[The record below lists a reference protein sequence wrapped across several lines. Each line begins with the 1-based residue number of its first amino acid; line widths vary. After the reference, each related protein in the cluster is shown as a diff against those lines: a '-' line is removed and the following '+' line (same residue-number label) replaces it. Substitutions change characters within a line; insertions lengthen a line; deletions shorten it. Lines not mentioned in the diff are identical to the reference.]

1 MAGFKLDPEVEF
13 YFATEIV
20 DRDDCGNYIYKNT
33 RGKWKT
39 LNLHPLGN
47 GYYEVKAVTKQYG
60 RIRTTLHRLIFMR
73 AYRKMI
79 PKGWV
84 IHHLDGNHENNHYTN
99 LIAVPDD
106 IHMAYHRT
114 YMAAKTNPLHH
125 IQKTAK
131 GWRVHFDLYGFD
143 VFKKTVHKTLEEAI
157 KDRNNRM
164 RKLDKIFASYALIIP
179 EYYT

>member
-1 MAGFKLDPEVEF
+1 MATSKITPEEEF

-20 DRDDCGNYIYKNT
+20 SRDECGNYIYKT
-33 RGKWKT
+33 MSGEWKP
-39 LNLHPLGN
+39 LNIHCKGS
-47 GYYEVKAVTKQYG
+47 YYAVQAVTERYG
-60 RIRTTLHRLIFMR
+60 RIRTELHRLIFIR

-84 IHHLDGNHENNHYTN
+84 IHHLDGDHDNNHYTN
-99 LIAVPDD
+99 LIAVPED
-106 IHMAYHRT
+106 IHAAYHRT
-114 YMAAKTNPLHH
+114 YAAAKANPLHH
-125 IQKTAK
+125 LQKMAK
-131 GWRVHFDLYGFD
+131 GWRVNFGLYGFG

-164 RKLDKIFASYALIIP
+164 RKLDKIFASYALTIP